1 MPFNFP
7 DGHKDSGK
15 IRLHVC
21 SPINFFVPTSDSIGE
36 ELSDEEKDM
45 VTELLKSGIPTVILY
60 SSAISISDFRLK
72 LGDRLDGVSDKDI
85 WVRNILLRSLE
96 ISYNGYNFH
105 A

>member
-21 SPINFFVPTSDSIGE
+21 SPINFFVPASDSIE
-36 ELSDEEKDM
+36 ELSDKEKDM
-45 VTELLKSGIPTVILY
+45 VTELLKSGIPTIILY

-85 WVRNILLRSLE
+85 WVRNILLRNQL
-96 ISYNGYNFH
+96 
-105 A
+105 